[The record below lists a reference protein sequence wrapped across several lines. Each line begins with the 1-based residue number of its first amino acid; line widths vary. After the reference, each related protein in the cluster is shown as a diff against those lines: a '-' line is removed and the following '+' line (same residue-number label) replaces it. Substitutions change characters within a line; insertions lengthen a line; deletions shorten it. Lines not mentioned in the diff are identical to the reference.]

1 MSPRQKLSR
10 NEEAA
15 RLYLWISSIFIAA
28 LVICNLIANKF
39 VTVDLGFKVFV
50 ISAGILPYPLTF
62 LATDILSEIYGARK
76 TNQVVFAGFGVS
88 LFVLGVLKLGSMFPA
103 IEASPVS
110 DEAYNTVFK
119 NAWRVLAA
127 SMTAYLF
134 AQLIDVKL
142 YHFWKN
148 LTRGRHLWIRNNF
161 STILSQFVDTVLVV
175 GILFM
180 GSMAP
185 STLGNLILD
194 GWLFKVIC
202 ALFDTLLIY
211 PVVFYIRRRLD
222 LAPGEEY
229 SELSSVAE

>member
-1 MSPRQKLSR
+1 M
-10 NEEAA
+10 
-15 RLYLWISSIFIAA
+15 
-28 LVICNLIANKF
+28 ICNLIANKF

-50 ISAGILPYPLTF
+50 ISAGVLPYPLTF

-103 IEASPVS
+103 IAASPVS
-110 DEAYNTVFK
+110 DEAYDIVFK

-134 AQLIDVKL
+134 AQLIDVRL
-142 YHFWKN
+142 FHFWKK

-161 STILSQFVDTVLVV
+161 STVLSQFVDTVLVI
-175 GILFM
+175 GILFV

-185 STLGNLILD
+185 ASLGELILD
-194 GWLFKVIC
+194 GWLFKAIC

-211 PVVFYIRRRLD
+211 PIIYLLRNRLD
-222 LAPGEEY
+222 LARGEEY
-229 SELSSVAE
+229 MEPGGVPR